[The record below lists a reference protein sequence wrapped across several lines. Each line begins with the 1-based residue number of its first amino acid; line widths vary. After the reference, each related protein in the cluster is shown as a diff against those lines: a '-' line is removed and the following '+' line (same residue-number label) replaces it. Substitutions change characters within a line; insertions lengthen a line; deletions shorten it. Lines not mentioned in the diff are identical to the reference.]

1 MQIWMNV
8 ELGSITATKML
19 IVLTPKGATAA
30 LVAMD
35 SLAME

>member
-8 ELGSITATKML
+8 ELGSITAMKML
-19 IVLTPKGATAA
+19 IALTSKGAIAA

>member
-1 MQIWMNV
+1 MNV
-8 ELGSITATKML
+8 ELGSMSAAKML
-19 IVLTPKGATAA
+19 IALTSKGATAA